1 MFYLIIIFIS
11 NDNNIHD
18 PYKYIHGLIH
28 LQKKKKKKSIPVLI
42 SVFQRFYKDS
52 LITACIF
59 EVTVLPTDLSIK

>member
-28 LQKKKKKKSIPVLI
+28 LQKKSISVLI
-42 SVFQRFYKDS
+42 SVFQRFSKDF
-52 LITACIF
+52 LISACIF
-59 EVTVLPTDLSIK
+59 EVTVLPTDLSTK